1 MGQAADRFANPSEA
15 DVRVLERLRELGCDA
30 ACPRGTRHFIYAP
43 KRTDAEAIAGVLE
56 REGWETSI
64 QEDDDVAL
72 VTASCLRVLT
82 GPLVRETRAHLTALA
97 SQHGG
102 QYDGWEADR

>member
-1 MGQAADRFANPSEA
+1 MEQAGRFANPTGA
-15 DVRVLERLRELGCDA
+15 DARVLERLRELGCDSSRS
-30 ACPRGTRHFIYAP
+30 RGTRHFIYAP
-43 KRTDAEAIAGVLE
+43 AREHAEAIACVLE

-64 QEDDDVAL
+64 QEAEGVAL

-82 GPLVRETRAHLTALA
+82 EPLARETRAHLTALA
-97 SQHGG
+97 EQHRG